1 MFQTFT
7 PKEYLQIDIANN
19 FGFDKQEWDDRIGWF
34 DQNEH
39 QLHALVPQ
47 AEEPALFYAGILAWE
62 AAKAGKPSGYPIS
75 LDATCSGIQILA
87 ALAGDRKAA
96 ELCNV
101 VNSYEDTN
109 DNKVRKIKRKDAY
122 TSIYRDMVR
131 KLGES
136 AKIDRKLTKK
146 AIMTALYG
154 STAQP
159 KQVFGEGELL
169 STFYET
175 MEERAPGAWNINETM
190 LAIWDPTALTYEWVL
205 PDNFHVVIKIMGSV
219 TETVQFLNEPFDIS
233 YQVNM
238 PIKNGRSLNANMT
251 HSVDGMIVREM
262 GWRCNYNPAKIQ
274 ELVKLLDA
282 GAAGRSTR
290 RPQDKL
296 VQTLWDHFQNSG
308 FLSARIL
315 QLLDIDNIGLVNHVA
330 IANLIH
336 SLPKKPFETFSVH
349 DRFSCLPNYGNDL
362 RWQYNNLLALIA
374 ESNLLGFIVSQMVG
388 RHIVVNKLDPHL
400 AQDIRSTNYALS

>member
-7 PKEYLQIDIANN
+7 PKEYLKIDIANN
-19 FGFDKQEWDDRIGWF
+19 FGFDKQDWDDRISWF

-39 QLHALVPQ
+39 QLHALVSQ
-47 AEEPALFYAGILAWE
+47 ADEPALFYAGILAWE
-62 AAKAGKPSGYPIS
+62 AVTAGRPTGYPIS
-75 LDATCSGIQILA
+75 LDATCSGIQILSV
-87 ALAGDRKAA
+87 LAGDRKAA
-96 ELCNV
+96 EICNV
-101 VNSYEDTN
+101 VDTG
-109 DNKVRKIKRKDAY
+109 KREDAY
-122 TSIYRDMVR
+122 VSVYQDMVD

-146 AIMTALYG
+146 AIMTAFYG

-190 LAIWDPTALTYEWVL
+190 LAIWDPTALTNEWVL
-205 PDNFHVVIKIMGSV
+205 PDNFHVVIKVMGSV

-233 YQVNM
+233 YKANM

-262 GWRCNYNPAKIQ
+262 GWRCNYKPEKIQ

-296 VQTLWDHFQNSG
+296 VQTLWGHFKDSG

-315 QLLDIDNIGLVNHVA
+315 QLLDIDNIGLVSHTH
-330 IANLIH
+330 IENLIR
-336 SLPKKPFETFSVH
+336 SLPKKPFELISVH
-349 DRFSCLPNYGNDL
+349 DCFRCLANYGNDL
-362 RWQYNNLLALIA
+362 RWQYNNLLAEIA
-374 ESNLLGFIVSQMVG
+374 ESDLLGFIVSQMVG
-388 RHIVVNKLDPHL
+388 HQIVVNKLDPSL
-400 AQDIRSTNYALS
+400 AHDIRNANYALS